1 MTDAGSQQPEPE
13 LQPDRA
19 SSEVEAAM
27 RSRLM
32 SDERSRRLRRFWR
45 MLPGGPRCKIC
56 TSPFGPPLGP
66 VLRLV
71 GKGRW
76 PGNPKYCGGCFK
88 DLYTHRGGAEV
99 ECTLFFADIRGST
112 GLAETMRASEYRT
125 LLDRFYATA
134 ADVLVAH
141 EAIVDKFVGDE
152 VVGIFVPALAGANH
166 ARRGID
172 AGLALLRA
180 TGNDSAT
187 PSVPIGVGV
196 NTGTVYVGTVGT
208 TDHVE
213 FTALGDAVNVTARL
227 ASAAARGELLVTEA
241 AAQAAGLPLEEFERR
256 QLDLRG
262 KTSATGVIVVTVAD
276 SRRVATASGSPSTG
290 SS

>member
-1 MTDAGSQQPEPE
+1 MSEGAEPGDQVPDPRSSQAEDAF
-13 LQPDRA
+13 
-19 SSEVEAAM
+19 

-32 SDERSRRLRRFWR
+32 SDDRARRLRRLWR
-45 MLPGGPRCKIC
+45 MLPSSPRCKIC

-88 DLYTHRGGAEV
+88 DLYNHRGGAEV
-99 ECTLFFADIRGST
+99 ECTFFFADIRGST
-112 GLAETMRASEYRT
+112 RLAETMRANEFRT

-134 ADVLVAH
+134 ADALVAH

-152 VVGIFVPALAGANH
+152 VVGIFVPALAGTGH
-166 ARRGID
+166 ARRAID
-172 AGLALLRA
+172 AGIALLVA
-180 TGNDSAT
+180 TGNDGDA
-187 PSVPIGVGV
+187 PSVPIGIGV
-196 NTGTVYVGTVGT
+196 NTGTAYVGTVGT
-208 TDHVE
+208 ADHVE

-227 ASAAARGELLVTEA
+227 ASAAGQGELLVTEA
-241 AAQAAGLPLEEFERR
+241 AAEAAAFPVAGLERR

-262 KTSATGVIVVTVAD
+262 KTAATDVIVVTVANQAV
-276 SRRVATASGSPSTG
+276 SPGGASPS
-290 SS
+290 